1 MRLSDLAAITD
12 KRMELAL
19 DEARVALAQHADR
32 GTRVEESV
40 RALLRQFLPQRL
52 RIGQGE
58 VIDTFEHRSAQTDV
72 VIADE
77 DHPVILMAETA
88 ELFLFDGVAAAGE
101 VKTVLTGDHL
111 ASAISN
117 SRKFKGLVPQYVEG
131 DVIVGVEPDATRYFR
146 HRPYF
151 LICLESELSLETVH
165 ARVSEESQAP
175 GLVDAIFVRGRGWV
189 IDRPKDDAFSPVSPD
204 TVWVL
209 QESETV
215 LFDLLTWLAKVM
227 PRIIHQRP
235 VISAYLP

>member
-1 MRLSDLAAITD
+1 MRLSDLAAVTE
-12 KRMELAL
+12 KRMEIAL
-19 DEARVALAQHADR
+19 EEARVALAQHGDR

-58 VIDTFEHRSAQTDV
+58 VIDTREHRSAQTDV

-88 ELFLFDGVAAAGE
+88 ELFLFDGIVAAGE
-101 VKTVLTGDHL
+101 VKTVLTSDHL
-111 ASAISN
+111 TSAISN

-131 DVIVGVEPDATRYFR
+131 DVIVGVEPDNTRYFR

-151 LICLESELSLETVH
+151 LICLESDLSLETVQ
-165 ARVSEESQAP
+165 ARLSEESQGSA
-175 GLVDAIFVRGRGWV
+175 LLDATFVRDRGWV
-189 IDRPKDDAFSPVSPD
+189 IDRPSDDAFSPISHDP
-204 TVWVL
+204 VWDL
-209 QESETV
+209 KESETV